1 MAVDLDVFATL
12 VAEKMRVGAPP
23 SISIITPSDG
33 PPSSDPLEEFFDKR
47 IDRLRDQAAE
57 VDPNVA
63 LRGFQELL
71 EELPVSASGAIRFRV
86 KANIGHRH
94 LALDDGESAS
104 RWLLDAFDEAPTD
117 QRAVAN
123 RALAYFVRGKARAAY
138 DYAAEELR
146 RDPTNKT
153 LASYLPQFAVQ
164 LPEIEHPL
172 ADVPEGIRGCEE
184 VAAGEIAFHRG
195 REDRPVW
202 WGLARRGLELFPSS
216 KHLAFVFALADLDE
230 ISRDERV
237 QRTHLPTE
245 DQRRRLQFAVEVLD
259 AHWTARQFSL
269 RSRFENGV
277 EALVGAM
284 IAHHILN
291 DGERAVERAT
301 RIADAGFAEHDVLL
315 NAVMVALSYG
325 DMELGR
331 RLIDRLP
338 NDANLAFHAGYIH
351 VQDGRW
357 DLAAER
363 FSVANV
369 PDFERPV
376 VDAICRLAEVRARSA
391 DAPVLE
397 DLVTEFAHSPRAL
410 VLVSRVATET
420 GNVALAERAYRDALA
435 CVDADTHMAGR
446 LMVASLA
453 RDLGTPSDIIELLDG
468 HVPAQG
474 YERENAWLAIA
485 HANERPHRPRNLR
498 FFESLPA
505 TVRSSHEMARAHASV
520 LLDLDKVPDALALLR
535 RLRAAEEDDT
545 YVTLRLVEAMRR
557 SGQAKAA
564 RKLLRSVP
572 LERMKGAPEHAM
584 MLIAQVAAA
593 GNREDAYAAAYD
605 LVRKHPDRAD
615 VSLGYVGLG
624 LLRNGGPGFRMKEAG
639 LGAFVALEGPMG
651 ARRSFAIDEGPEF
664 FGIPVETPGSPIAR
678 LVTGKRQGDTFE
690 IPKMG
695 ADPETWTVASVHG
708 KYLQLH
714 HQIIDEFEIRF
725 PGTPGLSRFTMP
737 EGDVSAALAMVRRS
751 AEHNERTARLYVD
764 QHLPLTVVARALGG
778 DPVGFAQY
786 VRTLGADVTT
796 CTGDGK
802 EREAACAMAL
812 AARGRGAVLD
822 PYTAWVAAEMDLLP
836 RLRSWFGTL
845 HAPASCIHMI
855 ERMIEKQR
863 QGIGHRQ
870 MTMSWHEGQFYRD
883 EVDDDF
889 LRSQI
894 AVLEAGRDKIVAA
907 CEIHSVLVPDKTS
920 EVADTMLEM
929 AGSSF
934 LDAAFLAQ
942 EHGVPLLSDDARYR
956 SWATAA
962 TGCEG
967 VWMQVVLMTA
977 AETGVLPMAAY
988 GTAVV
993 GLAVRQ
999 HSFVSLKGDALHEIC
1014 RQDDDRLYRLKAAL
1028 RYIGGSGAEMTSH
1041 LMVVVE
1047 FLKAVWDYDGDLPIL
1062 RRKAATGLV
1071 FEAFLRGRRED
1082 WLEWL
1087 RRLIHYAPR
1096 TAAFRRYLRDWL
1108 RGHFIQVE
1116 QLTGQKA

>member
-1 MAVDLDVFATL
+1 
-12 VAEKMRVGAPP
+12 MRLAAPSGLS
-23 SISIITPSDG
+23 SIAPSDG
-33 PPSSDPLEEFFDKR
+33 PPSSDPLGQLLDR
-47 IDRLRDQAAE
+47 QIDRLRDRAHAIDPAE
-57 VDPNVA
+57 A
-63 LRGFQELL
+63 LQDFLHLL
-71 EELPVSASGAIRFRV
+71 DELPPAASGTIRFRV
-86 KANIGHRH
+86 KANIGHRY

-104 RWLLDAFDEAPTD
+104 RWLLEAFEEAPTD

-123 RALAYFVRGKARAAY
+123 RALAYFVRGEVRAAY
-138 DYAAEELR
+138 DFAAEELR

-153 LASYLPQFAVQ
+153 LASYLPQFAVR
-164 LPEIEHPL
+164 LPEIERPL

-195 REDRPVW
+195 RESRPIW
-202 WGLARRGLELFPSS
+202 WELARRGLDLFPTS
-216 KHLAFVFALADLDE
+216 KHLAFVRALADIDE

-245 DQRRRLQFAVEVLD
+245 DQRRRLQSGVEVLD
-259 AHWTARQFSL
+259 AHWTTVRFSL

-284 IAHHILN
+284 IAHHILS
-291 DGERAVERAT
+291 DTKKAVERAT
-301 RIADAGFAEHDVLL
+301 QIADAGFVEHDVLL
-315 NAVMVALSYG
+315 NAVMVALANG
-325 DMELGR
+325 AMELGR

-338 NDANLAFHAGYIH
+338 DDPDLAFHAGYID

-363 FSVANV
+363 FAVANV

-376 VDAICRLAEVRARSA
+376 VDAICRLAKVRARTA
-391 DAPVLE
+391 DAPALE
-397 DLVTEFAHSPRAL
+397 DLLTEFAHSPRAL

-420 GNVALAERAYRDALA
+420 GDVALAERAYRDALA

-453 RDLGTPSDIIELLDG
+453 RDLGIPSDIIELLDG
-468 HVPAQG
+468 NVPARG

-485 HANERPHRPRNLR
+485 HANERPHRSRNLR
-498 FFESLPA
+498 FFEGLPA
-505 TVRSSHEMARAHASV
+505 AVRASHEIARAHASI

-572 LERMKGAPEHAM
+572 LQRMKGAPEHAM
-584 MLIAQVAAA
+584 TLISQVAAA
-593 GNREDAYAAAYD
+593 GSRDEAYAAAYE
-605 LVRKHPDRAD
+605 LVRRHSDRPDIA
-615 VSLGYVGLG
+615 LGYVGLG
-624 LLRNGGPGFRMKEAG
+624 LLRDGGPGFRMKEAG
-639 LGAFVALEGPMG
+639 PGAFIALEGPTG
-651 ARRSFAIDEGPEF
+651 ARRSFAIDDGPEF

-678 LVTGKRQGDTFE
+678 LVAGKRQGATFE

-695 ADPETWTVASVHG
+695 GDPETWTVASVHG

-714 HQIIDEFEIRF
+714 QRIMEEFEIRF

-764 QHLPLTVVARALGG
+764 QYLPLTVVARALGG

-786 VRTLGADVTT
+786 VRTLGAHVTT

-802 EREAACAMAL
+802 EREVACATAL
-812 AARGRGAVLD
+812 AARRRGAVLD
-822 PYTAWVAAEMDLLP
+822 PYTAWIAGEMDLLP
-836 RLRSWFGTL
+836 TLKSWFGML
-845 HAPASCIHMI
+845 YAPASCIRMI

-870 MTMSWHEGQFYRD
+870 MTMSWHEGQFYR
-883 EVDDDF
+883 EEIDDDF

-907 CEIHSVLVPDKTS
+907 CEVRSVLVPDETS

-967 VWMQVVLMTA
+967 VWMQGVLMTA
-977 AETGVLPMAAY
+977 VETGALPLAAY
-988 GTAVV
+988 GTALV
-993 GLAVRQ
+993 GLAARQ

-1014 RQDDDRLYRLKAAL
+1014 RQDDDRLCRLKAAL
-1028 RYIGGSGAEMTSH
+1028 KYIGGSGAEMTSH

-1047 FLKAVWDYDGDLPIL
+1047 FLEAVWDYHGDLPIL

-1082 WLEWL
+1082 WLDWL
-1087 RRLIHYAPR
+1087 RRLVHYAPR
-1096 TAAFRRYLRDWL
+1096 TVAFRGYLRDWL
-1108 RGHFIQVE
+1108 RGHFIQV
-1116 QLTGQKA
+1116 

>member
-1 MAVDLDVFATL
+1 
-12 VAEKMRVGAPP
+12 MRIGAPTGLSVIAP
-23 SISIITPSDG
+23 NDG
-33 PPSSDPLEEFFDKR
+33 LHSSNPLEQLLDKQ
-47 IDRLRDQAAE
+47 IDRLRDRAS
-57 VDPNVA
+57 A
-63 LRGFQELL
+63 LNPSEALQEFLHLL
-71 EELPVSASGAIRFRV
+71 EDLPPNASGTIRFRV
-86 KANIGHRH
+86 KANIGHRY

-123 RALAYFVRGKARAAY
+123 RALAYFVRGEVRAAY
-138 DYAAEELR
+138 GYAAEELQ

-153 LASYLPQFAVQ
+153 LGSYLPQFAVR
-164 LPEIEHPL
+164 LPEIERPL
-172 ADVPEGIRGCEE
+172 ADVPEGIRSCEE

-195 REDRPVW
+195 RENRPVW
-202 WGLARRGLELFPSS
+202 WELARRGSELFPNS
-216 KHLAFVFALADLDE
+216 KHLAFVRALADIDE

-237 QRTHLPTE
+237 QRTHLPTD
-245 DQRRRLQFAVEVLD
+245 DQRRQLQSGAEVLD
-259 AHWTARQFSL
+259 AYWTAGQFSL
-269 RSRFENGV
+269 KSRFGDGV
-277 EALVGAM
+277 EALVGAL

-291 DGERAVERAT
+291 DAEKAVERAT
-301 RIADAGFAEHDVLL
+301 RIADAGFIEPDVLL

-338 NDANLAFHAGYIH
+338 EDPDLAFHAGYIN
-351 VQDGRW
+351 VQEGRW

-363 FSVANV
+363 FAVANV
-369 PDFERPV
+369 PDFERAV
-376 VDAICRLAEVRARSA
+376 VDAICRLAKVKAKSA

-397 DLVTEFAHSPRAL
+397 ELVTEFAHSPRAL

-420 GNVALAERAYRDALA
+420 GDVALAERAYRDAFA

-453 RDLGTPSDIIELLDG
+453 RDLGTPTDIIELLNG
-468 HVPAQG
+468 YVPTRG

-498 FFESLPA
+498 FFEGLSA
-505 TVRSSHEMARAHASV
+505 TVRSSHEIARAHASV
-520 LLDLDKVPDALALLR
+520 LLDLGKVPDALALLR
-535 RLRAAEEDDT
+535 RLRAAEEDDI

-557 SGQAKAA
+557 SGQAKAT
-564 RKLLRSVP
+564 RKLLRSVT
-572 LERMKGAPEHAM
+572 LARMKGAPEHAM
-584 MLIAQVAAA
+584 MLIMEIAVA
-593 GNREDAYAAAYD
+593 GNRAEAYAAAYE
-605 LVRKHPDRAD
+605 LVRRHPDRPD
-615 VSLGYVGLG
+615 VALGYVGLG

-639 LGAFVALEGPMG
+639 PGAYVALMGPMG
-651 ARRSFAIDEGPEF
+651 AGRSFAIDDGPEF
-664 FGIPVETPGSPIAR
+664 FGIAVETLNSPIAR
-678 LVTGKRQGDTFE
+678 LVAGKREGDTFE

-695 ADPETWTVASVHG
+695 GDPETWTVASVHG

-714 HQIIDEFEIRF
+714 HRIMEEFEIRF
-725 PGTPGLSRFTMP
+725 PGTPGLSRVTMQ

-764 QHLPLTVVARALGG
+764 QQLPLAVVARALGG

-786 VRTLGADVTT
+786 VTTLGAHVTT

-802 EREAACAMAL
+802 EREAASATAL

-836 RLRSWFGTL
+836 TLKSWFGTL
-845 HAPASCIHMI
+845 HAPASCIRMI

-870 MTMSWHEGQFYRD
+870 MTMSWHEGQFYRQ
-883 EVDDDF
+883 EIDDDF

-894 AVLEAGRDKIVAA
+894 AVLEEGRDKIVAT
-907 CEIHSVLVPDKTS
+907 CEVHSVLVPDKTS
-920 EVADTMLEM
+920 EVADMMMDM

-934 LDAAFLAQ
+934 LDAAFLSQ

-962 TGCEG
+962 SGCEG
-967 VWMQVVLMTA
+967 IWMQVTLMA
-977 AETGVLPMAAY
+977 AVETGALSMAAY
-988 GTAVV
+988 GKALV
-993 GLAVRQ
+993 GLVARQ
-999 HSFVSLKGDALHEIC
+999 HSFVSLKGDALYEIYC
-1014 RQDDDRLYRLKAAL
+1014 QDDNRLYRLKAAL
-1028 RYIGGSGAEMTSH
+1028 RYIGGNDAEMISH
-1041 LMVVVE
+1041 LTVVIE
-1047 FLKAVWDYDGDLPIL
+1047 FLKAVWGYRDAQSVL

-1071 FEAFLRGRRED
+1071 LEAFFRGRQSD
-1082 WLEWL
+1082 WLDWF
-1087 RRLIHYAPR
+1087 RRLVHYAPG
-1096 TAAFRRYLRDWL
+1096 TFAFHRYLRDWL
-1108 RGHFIQVE
+1108 TGHFIQVE
-1116 QLTGQKA
+1116 QLTHSKA